1 MIFMQN
7 NTTTKPLNQNK
18 MEEIKEREKEILS
31 YQRAWFWGGNNEQ
44 YELMKKL
51 LERIYYLED
60 IVKELKLKSK

>member
-1 MIFMQN
+1 M
-7 NTTTKPLNQNK
+7 NK
-18 MEEIKEREKEILS
+18 KEREKEILS

-60 IVKELKLKSK
+60 IVKEFNNLNFKKL

>member
-1 MIFMQN
+1 
-7 NTTTKPLNQNK
+7 

-31 YQRAWFWGGNNEQ
+31 YQRAWFWRGNNEQ